1 MSVRTPEP
9 DGSGGR
15 VVTAADDDDAEVL
28 DAPSTGRSPARRGR
42 YAGVSDEERAE
53 IEQAIA
59 VLWREYKA
67 SGEERLRERLILHYS
82 PLVKY
87 VAGRVGVGL
96 PPNIEQADL
105 VSYGIFGL
113 IDAIEKFDIER
124 AIKFETYAISRIKG
138 AIIDELRSID
148 WIPRSVRYKAREVE
162 KAYAVLEAK
171 LHRSPTEA
179 EVAAEL
185 GIKLED
191 LHQIFSQVSFVNV
204 VALDELL
211 TAGGEKGDKLSL
223 VDTLEDTRAEDP
235 VAAFETEETK
245 YLLARA
251 INTLP
256 EREKIVV
263 TLYYYEGLTLAEIG
277 QVLGV
282 TESRICQMHTKAVL
296 QLRGKLADQRD

>member
-1 MSVRTPEP
+1 MATAKDSAGT
-9 DGSGGR
+9 
-15 VVTAADDDDAEVL
+15 TAATVPAR
-28 DAPSTGRSPARRGR
+28 AAPARRGR

-53 IEQAIA
+53 IEAAIA
-59 VLWREYKA
+59 ELWRSYK
-67 SGEERLRERLILHYS
+67 STKENRLRERLILHYS

-113 IDAIEKFDIER
+113 MDAIEKFDLER

-138 AIIDELRSID
+138 AIIDELRAID

-162 KAYAVLEAK
+162 RAYAALEGR
-171 LHRSPTEA
+171 LHRTPTEA
-179 EVAAEL
+179 EVAGEL
-185 GIKLED
+185 GISLDD
-191 LHQIFSQVSFVNV
+191 LHTIFSQVSFVNV

-211 TAGGEKGDKLSL
+211 SSGGERGDKLSL
-223 VDTLEDTRAEDP
+223 VDTLQDTKAEDP
-235 VAAFETEETK
+235 VGVFETEETK
-245 YLLARA
+245 YLLAKA
-251 INTLP
+251 ISTLP

-263 TLYYYEGLTLAEIG
+263 TLYYYEGLTLADIG

-282 TESRICQMHTKAVL
+282 TESRISQMHTKAVL
-296 QLRGKLADQRD
+296 QLRGKLVDQRDED